1 MRSTRCC
8 ICAPT
13 LWGATAA
20 AAPTVTWSSRTWTHT
35 WASWRMPEEA
45 SWIVPTHTAQRH
57 HQDRSRY
64 CSRTVCRRTVYR
76 RTVCVCRRTACSISP
91 LKMTWSRARISCRGT
106 LLSSVTSWHPER
118 KLSGSHFVK
127 PKPQTERGQ
136 VCSATFSQTGKQKTN
151 KNLHFNKSLGLK
163 MLRKGLQG
171 ESISASFQVKSTFY
185 SIFSVKCHFSK
196 THALIFVWLYYFFLQ
211 DTGTDVQEITR
222 TTLGKVKLSHPAGF
236 FCRFEKQ
243 FLLFSRWKWHM
254 FVFFI
259 VYLCVQSVS
268 GCCKVLPFCCCRCT
282 QRMMGWVMGVSP
294 DSQSTSSCLD

>member
-20 AAPTVTWSSRTWTHT
+20 AAPTVTWSWRTWTHT

-57 HQDRSRY
+57 HQDRSQY
-64 CSRTVCRRTVYR
+64 CSRTVCR

-91 LKMTWSRARISCRGT
+91 RKMTWSRARISCRGT

-136 VCSATFSQTGKQKTN
+136 VCSATCSQTRKQKTN

-185 SIFSVKCHFSK
+185 YIFSVKCHFSK
-196 THALIFVWLYYFFLQ
+196 THALIFVWLWFFIQ
-211 DTGTDVQEITR
+211 DIGTDVQEITR
-222 TTLGKVKLSHPAGF
+222 TTPGEVKLSHPAGI
-236 FCRFEKQ
+236 FCRFWETVFAVFKVNWQ
-243 FLLFSRWKWHM
+243 M
-254 FVFFI
+254 FVFLYSLS
-259 VYLCVQSVS
+259 VCTKCVR
-268 GCCKVLPFCCCRCT
+268 VL
-282 QRMMGWVMGVSP
+282 
-294 DSQSTSSCLD
+294 